1 MIFGFCPL
9 VPAARRLTMANI
21 EKNGVAIVD
30 DDHAVRDSL
39 QFLLEIVG
47 YRVETFA
54 SAAEFLK
61 GEKQRI
67 ACLIL
72 DYHMPE
78 MTGLELAERIRADG
92 ASIPILLVTASP
104 SSTILARAAEVGV
117 NRVLEK
123 PATEEDLLDFVD
135 AATKSGARVVT
146 FQQAY
151 EAAAARYAPEVWV
164 DLSPAVRINAIY
176 EEMRRLDA
184 QALTS
189 MDDAPTTHGQE
200 HRSQTELRRAD
211 QVQLERVVTRDP
223 ERRSARPNHE
233 RT

>member
-1 MIFGFCPL
+1 M
-9 VPAARRLTMANI
+9 VEVNNRT
-21 EKNGVAIVD
+21 VAIVAD
-30 DDHAVRDSL
+30 DNAVRDSL
-39 QFLLEIVG
+39 QFLLEVVG
-47 YRVETFA
+47 HPVETFA

-61 GEKQRI
+61 AEKQRI

-78 MTGLELAERIRADG
+78 MTGLELAERMRADG

-117 NRVLEK
+117 NRMLEK
-123 PATEEDLLDFVD
+123 PATKEDLLDFID

-146 FQQAY
+146 FQQTY
-151 EAAAARYAPEVWV
+151 EAAAARFAPGDWA
-164 DLSPAVRINAIY
+164 DLRPDLRINAIY
-176 EEMRRLDA
+176 EEMRRMDA
-184 QALTS
+184 EAAAAKV
-189 MDDAPTTHGQE
+189 DAPTTHRKE
-200 HRSQTELRRAD
+200 DRFQTALRRAD
-211 QVQLERVVTRDP
+211 PERLERVVTRDP